1 LTEVSRISVVS
12 GPSSPP
18 DLVVVARITTIHGVK
33 GWVKI
38 HPYTD
43 EPENIFDY
51 KPWWLQTDQGWKK
64 IQVAQYKVA
73 SQDLIV
79 QILDFDDRD
88 IARQELCQKNIAVER
103 SEFPE
108 LDSNEYYWHQLEG
121 LRVIS
126 IQDGI
131 DLGVVAG
138 LMETGANDVLEVK
151 GDIDSLDF
159 KERLIPYTK
168 QVVLTVNLISKKIE
182 VDWDAEF

>member
-1 LTEVSRISVVS
+1 MIE
-12 GPSSPP
+12 
-18 DLVVVARITTIHGVK
+18 
-33 GWVKI
+33 
-38 HPYTD
+38 
-43 EPENIFDY
+43 
-51 KPWWLQTDQGWKK
+51 
-64 IQVAQYKVA
+64 
-73 SQDLIV
+73 
-79 QILDFDDRD
+79 ILLD
-88 IARQELCQKNIAVER
+88 KSYIAVER

>member
-1 LTEVSRISVVS
+1 MSLNPTASRSPSPSDLMVV
-12 GPSSPP
+12 G
-18 DLVVVARITTIHGVK
+18 RITTVHGVK

-43 EPENIFDY
+43 ERENIFDY

-88 IARQELCQKNIAVER
+88 IARQELCQRNIAVER

-108 LDSNEYYWHQLEG
+108 LDSSEYYWHQLEG
-121 LRVIS
+121 LRVFS
-126 IQDGI
+126 TQGGV
-131 DLGVVAG
+131 DLGVVTG

-151 GDIDSLDF
+151 GDINSLDF

-168 QVVLTVNLISKKIE
+168 QVVLTVNLVSKKIE
-182 VDWDAEF
+182 VDWGTEF

>member
-1 LTEVSRISVVS
+1 MTSTTSTPEM
-12 GPSSPP
+12 
-18 DLVVVARITTIHGVK
+18 LVVGRITTVFGVR
-33 GWVKI
+33 GWLKVFS
-38 HPYTD
+38 YT
-43 EPENIFDY
+43 ENVETLFDY
-51 KPWWLQTDQGWKK
+51 QPWWIDLPSGLTEL
-64 IQVAQYKVA
+64 VADDFKRQN
-73 SQDLIV
+73 LIV

-168 QVVLTVNLISKKIE
+168 QVVLTVNLVSKKIE